1 MSTIVVPA
9 LNRLKLG
16 RMLCQFRERSG
27 LTQELAAADL
37 DMSDS
42 SLSRNEKGQ
51 IAPHPL
57 AVRAMLELY
66 YVPRDGWDDVLELA
80 REAKRGAWWQV
91 LGISAQAYVALESEA
106 IAIRNF
112 ELAFIPGLLQTEEY
126 ACEVFTLD
134 DARRRSRSLAIRMNR
149 QERLHADEPL
159 RLHTIIDETALIR
172 PIGTERVHYDQ
183 LRHVAAMAEL
193 LKITVQVL
201 PQPIGVSVGMRGA
214 FNVLS
219 FPPDTIDDVGYVDH
233 AAG

>member
-134 DARRRSRSLAIRMNR
+134 DARRRSR
-149 QERLHADEPL
+149 
-159 RLHTIIDETALIR
+159 
-172 PIGTERVHYDQ
+172 
-183 LRHVAAMAEL
+183 
-193 LKITVQVL
+193 
-201 PQPIGVSVGMRGA
+201 GMRSA

-233 AAG
+233 AAGSLQISKVGPVQALCQQFHTLSKPALSENDSLKLITDLADTLAT